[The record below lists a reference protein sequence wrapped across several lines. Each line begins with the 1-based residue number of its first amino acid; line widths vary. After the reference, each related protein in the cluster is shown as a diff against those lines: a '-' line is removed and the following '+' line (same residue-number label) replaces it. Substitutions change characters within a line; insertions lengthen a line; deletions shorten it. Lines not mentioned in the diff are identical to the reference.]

1 MRTHDKYSNIYGGYV
16 KKIILS
22 IILVL
27 FVGVFMAACGDSAS
41 DNPVLIDAREVAQMR
56 CKAREMIKNAPDR
69 VAKEEGREL
78 RRRAK
83 ELRRM
88 YEDKYEKIGKGEE
101 FSDFYRAEKK
111 KCREEAE
118 SKGDDNE

>member
-1 MRTHDKYSNIYGGYV
+1 M